1 MNIRDGLKTF
11 YVGDRQGTAI
21 YIGSTKVWP
30 INPCNPQIVT
40 VANPVPQGTTIVDPC
55 SYVFSSY
62 DGTINDIQRDW
73 MGRGSGLTSTVISFT
88 ADLSELALNID
99 GVPLCSIMGSAQ
111 TYADVKLNSGDLS
124 RKGGFFKT
132 SHFDLNNQE
141 ITNLNEAYGRW
152 YSESQFLGQTIHRAT
167 LSNVKIPTT
176 TKEVSANYLFIG
188 VEIDNNDFSVMN
200 NFQNLVLVD
209 PKWAFAETADGATNI
224 DNITINIPFKGDCN
238 HMFHRAL
245 YLTTIPSNF
254 TFTGITDIS
263 YMFSTCSRLTAT
275 PEIDCHLVTD
285 CTSFAANCPEL
296 VTVGALNGLGESLT
310 KGGVLYFAQ
319 SPNLSTDSL
328 QNIAESIG
336 TAVSS
341 NTSISFKSTAYDKLT
356 DEQKSLI
363 ASKNWS
369 INRVA

>member
-21 YIGSTKVWP
+21 YVGSTKVWP
-30 INPCNPQIVT
+30 ICNPQIVT

-62 DGTINDIQRDW
+62 DGTADDIQRDW
-73 MGRGSGLTSTVISFT
+73 MGIGSGTESTVLSFT
-88 ADLSELALNID
+88 ADLSDLSLNID
-99 GVPLCSIMGSAQ
+99 GVQLCAVFGLDE
-111 TYADVKLNSGDLS
+111 TYGDVKLNSGDLS
-124 RKGGFFKT
+124 RKGVFFNT

-141 ITNLNEAYGRW
+141 ITNLNQAYGIW
-152 YSESQFLGQTIHRAT
+152 LNTTQFVVQFIHSAT
-167 LSNVKIPTT
+167 LSNVKIPTSS
-176 TKEVSANYLFIG
+176 KEVAANYLFLG
-188 VEIDNNDFSVMN
+188 VAIDNNDFSVMN

-238 HMFHRAL
+238 HMFHKAL
-245 YLTTIPSNF
+245 YLTTISSNF
-254 TFTGITDIS
+254 TFTEITDIS
-263 YMFSTCSRLTAT
+263 YMFNTCSRLTAT
-275 PEIDCHLVTD
+275 PEIDCHLVTN

-310 KGGVLYFAQ
+310 KGGDLYFAQ

-328 QNIAESIG
+328 QTIAESIG
-336 TAVSS
+336 TSVRF

>member
-1 MNIRDGLKTF
+1 
-11 YVGDRQGTAI
+11 
-21 YIGSTKVWP
+21 
-30 INPCNPQIVT
+30 
-40 VANPVPQGTTIVDPC
+40 
-55 SYVFSSY
+55 
-62 DGTINDIQRDW
+62 
-73 MGRGSGLTSTVISFT
+73 
-88 ADLSELALNID
+88 
-99 GVPLCSIMGSAQ
+99 
-111 TYADVKLNSGDLS
+111 
-124 RKGGFFKT
+124 
-132 SHFDLNNQE
+132 
-141 ITNLNEAYGRW
+141 
-152 YSESQFLGQTIHRAT
+152 
-167 LSNVKIPTT
+167 
-176 TKEVSANYLFIG
+176 
-188 VEIDNNDFSVMN
+188 MN

-328 QNIAESIG
+328 QTIAESIG
-336 TAVSS
+336 TAVASY
-341 NTSISFKSTAYDKLT
+341 TSISFKSTAYDKLT
-356 DEQKSLI
+356 SEQKSLI
-363 ASKNWS
+363 ASKN
-369 INRVA
+369 

>member
-1 MNIRDGLKTF
+1 MNIRDDLKAF

-21 YIGSTKVWP
+21 YVGSTKVWP
-30 INPCNPQIVT
+30 SNICNPQIVT
-40 VANPVPQGTTIVDPC
+40 VANPVPEGTKIVDPC

-62 DGTINDIQRDW
+62 DGTISDIQRDW
-73 MGRGSGLTSTVISFT
+73 MGRGSRLTSTVISFT

-99 GVPLCSIMGSAQ
+99 GVPLCSIISSAQ

-124 RKGGFFKT
+124 GKGGFFNT

-152 YSESQFLGQTIHRAT
+152 ASKPQQTIHSAT

-188 VEIDNNDFSVMN
+188 VKIDNNDFSVMN

-209 PKWAFAETADGATNI
+209 PKWAFAETNYGATNI

-238 HMFHRAL
+238 HMFYRAL

-263 YMFSTCSRLTAT
+263 YMFDTCSRLTAT
-275 PEIDCHLVTD
+275 PEINCHLVTD
-285 CTSFAANCPEL
+285 CTSFAGSCPEL

-310 KGGVLYFAQ
+310 KGGLIYFAQ
-319 SPNLSTDSL
+319 SPNLSEDSL
-328 QNIAESIG
+328 QTIAESIG

-341 NTSISFKSTAYDKLT
+341 NTFVSLKSTAYDKLT

-363 ASKNWS
+363 ASKNWG
-369 INRVA
+369 IVRVA

>member
-1 MNIRDGLKTF
+1 MNIRDDLKTF

-21 YIGSTKVWP
+21 YVGSTKVWP
-30 INPCNPQIVT
+30 ICNPQIVT

-99 GVPLCSIMGSAQ
+99 GAQLCAVMGVD

-124 RKGGFFKT
+124 RKGNLFKE
-132 SHFDLNNQE
+132 SHFDLNNLE
-141 ITNLNEAYGRW
+141 ITNLNQAYGRW
-152 YSESQFLGQTIHRAT
+152 LNATTFVQQTIKPS
-167 LSNVKIPTT
+167 LSNVKIPSTPKEVNASYLFLTT
-176 TKEVSANYLFIG
+176 TLV
-188 VEIDNNDFSVMN
+188 DNDYSVMN
-200 NFQNLVLVD
+200 NFQNLILVD

-224 DNITINIPFKGDCN
+224 DNITINISFKGDCN

-254 TFTGITDIS
+254 IFTDITDIS
-263 YMFSTCSRLTAT
+263 YMFNNCSKLIAT

-296 VTVGALNGLGESLT
+296 VTVGALNGLGEGFKTDSL
-310 KGGVLYFAQ
+310 LYFAQ

-328 QNIAESIG
+328 QTIAESIG
-336 TAVSS
+336 KCIFSGS
-341 NTSISFKSTAYDKLT
+341 SISFKSTAYDKLT